1 MSSTGMKIIRTM
13 TSFGNELG
21 EDQMIVDKAKEGEE
35 NAELER
41 EIKKVSLPKI
51 GTAFQ
56 ENKKESF
63 EGMIIK

>member
-51 GTAFQ
+51 GTAF
-56 ENKKESF
+56 
-63 EGMIIK
+63 